1 MWSRLRHFYL
11 ACIEIR
17 GEPRPKWEL
26 AIGIISVAIVFF
38 GYCSLSHKQ
47 HLKNPQDRTIPTV
60 TQIWQ
65 GVVNVTENIYHWQ
78 DRWQTDH
85 PEALF
90 PSFEDLKVGTQR
102 MFTTPEAEA
111 GNTKPAT
118 RVIVVDSKAT
128 FTRLFYGLFFGI
140 TFSVLAG
147 LFMGNFW
154 WIKAALYP
162 LLSFFAKVPPTA
174 AMAIFFV
181 LIGLNESMY
190 AWVIAAGIVPTLA
203 LTVYNIAK
211 DEDTVPMELIYKGHT
226 LGASRLEI
234 VWRICFP
241 ASLPKIIDAISLTIG
256 PAMVFLIAAEMLV
269 GDVGIGYRIRLEG
282 RKPQMDIVYFYLAY
296 LAIIGMVIANVLT
309 SIRNVLCPFANRSR
323 HEITFTKRVSATA
336 KWLVSGP
343 WTERSK

>member
-1 MWSRLRHFYL
+1 MWNQLRKIYI

-17 GEPRPKWEL
+17 GEPRPKWEF
-26 AIGIISVAIVFF
+26 AIGAVSVALVFF
-38 GYCSLSHKQ
+38 SYCALSHKQ
-47 HLKNPQDRTIPTV
+47 HIKNPQDRTIPTV

-65 GVVNVTENIYHWQ
+65 GVVNVTESIHHWQ
-78 DRWQTDH
+78 DRWQTNH

-90 PSFEDLKVGTQR
+90 PSLEDLKAGTQR
-102 MFTTPEAEA
+102 IFATPTKEI

-118 RVIVVDSKAT
+118 RAVVSDSKAT

-140 TFSVLAG
+140 TISVLAG

-154 WIKAALYP
+154 WIKAALNP

-181 LIGLNESMY
+181 LVGLNESMY

-203 LTVYNIAK
+203 LTVYNITK

-241 ASLPKIIDAISLTIG
+241 ASLPKIIDAINLTIG

-296 LAIIGMVIANVLT
+296 LSVVGMIIANVLT
-309 SIRNVLCPFANRSR
+309 EIRNFLCPHANRNR
-323 HEITFTKRVSATA
+323 HKMTFIIRMNQAVT
-336 KWLVSGP
+336 WLVRGP
-343 WTERSK
+343 SAARSK